1 LKTLF
6 EVETMRKLDEKREV
20 LYVIR
25 AMDVLMSSGIGLEA
39 TIHSISQGGYG
50 VISEDFGSM
59 MDKVRKGGRP
69 LEKEIKALMGK
80 VETEGYRRLLNIMH
94 MNITQ
99 NTDIIDTLKK
109 QGSRM
114 EEERTEDVKKYIED
128 LSGVP
133 ESLLSI
139 GMIGP
144 IILSVFGLFPQLMGG
159 DGMGDIMSIPEQ
171 STINVVLNI
180 GLFLTLFAM
189 IMIGLKTHT
198 KDPGL

>member
-1 LKTLF
+1 
-6 EVETMRKLDEKREV
+6 MRKLDEKREV

-39 TIHSISQGGYG
+39 TVHSISQGGYG
-50 VISEDFGSM
+50 VISDDFSKM
-59 MDKVRKGGRP
+59 MENVRKGGRP
-69 LEKEIKALMGK
+69 LEKELKSLMK
-80 VETEGYRRLLNIMH
+80 NVETEGYRRLLNIMH

-99 NTDIIDTLKK
+99 NTDIIETLKK
-109 QGSRM
+109 QGTRM

-159 DGMGDIMSIPEQ
+159 EGMGDIMPIPEQ
-171 STINVVLNI
+171 STINVILNI
-180 GLFLTLFAM
+180 GLFMTLLIM
-189 IMIGLKTHT
+189 VMIGVKTHT

>member
-1 LKTLF
+1 
-6 EVETMRKLDEKREV
+6 MRKLDEKREV

-39 TIHSISQGGYG
+39 TVHSISQGGYG
-50 VISEDFGSM
+50 VISEDFAKM
-59 MDKVRKGGRP
+59 MENVRKGGRP
-69 LEKEIKALMGK
+69 LEKELKTLMKK

-99 NTDIIDTLKK
+99 NTDIIETLKK
-109 QGSRM
+109 QGTRM

-159 DGMGDIMSIPEQ
+159 EGMGDIMPIPEQ
-171 STINVVLNI
+171 STINVILNI
-180 GLFLTLFAM
+180 GLFMTLLIM
-189 IMIGLKTHT
+189 VMIGVKTHT

>member
-1 LKTLF
+1 
-6 EVETMRKLDEKREV
+6 MRKLDEKREV

-39 TIHSISQGGYG
+39 TVHSISQGGYG
-50 VISEDFGSM
+50 IISEDFKNM
-59 MDKVRKGGRP
+59 MEKVRKGGRP
-69 LEKEIKALMGK
+69 LAKEIKALMGK

-99 NTDIIDTLKK
+99 NTDIIETLKK

-144 IILSVFGLFPQLMGG
+144 IILAVLGLFPQLVG
-159 DGMGDIMSIPEQ
+159 D
-171 STINVVLNI
+171 
-180 GLFLTLFAM
+180 
-189 IMIGLKTHT
+189 
-198 KDPGL
+198 

>member
-1 LKTLF
+1 
-6 EVETMRKLDEKREV
+6 MRKLDEKREV

-39 TIHSISQGGYG
+39 TVHSISQGGYG
-50 VISEDFGSM
+50 VISEDFAKM
-59 MDKVRKGGRP
+59 MENVRKGGRP
-69 LEKEIKALMGK
+69 LEKELKSLMK
-80 VETEGYRRLLNIMH
+80 NVETEGYRRLLNIMH

-99 NTDIIDTLKK
+99 NTDIIETLKK
-109 QGSRM
+109 QGTRM

-159 DGMGDIMSIPEQ
+159 EGMGDIMPIPEQ
-171 STINVVLNI
+171 STINVILNI
-180 GLFLTLFAM
+180 GLFMTLLVM
-189 IMIGLKTHT
+189 VMIGLKTHT

>member
-1 LKTLF
+1 
-6 EVETMRKLDEKREV
+6 MRKLDEKREV

-39 TIHSISQGGYG
+39 TVHSISQGGYG
-50 VISEDFGSM
+50 VISDDFSKM
-59 MDKVRKGGRP
+59 MENVRKGGRP
-69 LEKEIKALMGK
+69 LEKELKTLMKK

-99 NTDIIDTLKK
+99 HTDIIETLKK
-109 QGSRM
+109 QGTRM

-159 DGMGDIMSIPEQ
+159 EGMGDIMPIPEQ

-180 GLFLTLFAM
+180 GLFMTLLVM
-189 IMIGLKTHT
+189 VMIGLKTHT

>member
-1 LKTLF
+1 
-6 EVETMRKLDEKREV
+6 MRKLDEKREV

>member
-1 LKTLF
+1 
-6 EVETMRKLDEKREV
+6 MRKLDEKREV

-39 TIHSISQGGYG
+39 TVHSISQGGYG
-50 VISEDFGSM
+50 VISDDFSKM
-59 MDKVRKGGRP
+59 MENVRKGGRP
-69 LEKEIKALMGK
+69 LEKELKTLMK
-80 VETEGYRRLLNIMH
+80 NVETEGYRRLLNIMH

-99 NTDIIDTLKK
+99 NTDIIETLKK
-109 QGSRM
+109 QGTRM

-159 DGMGDIMSIPEQ
+159 EGMGDIMPIPEQ

-180 GLFLTLFAM
+180 GLFMTLLVM
-189 IMIGLKTHT
+189 VMIGLKTHT

>member
-1 LKTLF
+1 
-6 EVETMRKLDEKREV
+6 MRKLDEKREV

-39 TIHSISQGGYG
+39 TVHSISQGGYG
-50 VISEDFGSM
+50 VISEDFAKM
-59 MDKVRKGGRP
+59 MENVRKGGRP
-69 LEKEIKALMGK
+69 LEKELKSLMK
-80 VETEGYRRLLNIMH
+80 NVETEGYRRLLNIMH

-99 NTDIIDTLKK
+99 NTDIIETLKK
-109 QGSRM
+109 QGTRM

-144 IILSVFGLFPQLMGG
+144 IILSVFGLFPQLMGSE
-159 DGMGDIMSIPEQ
+159 GMGDIMPIPEQ
-171 STINVVLNI
+171 STINVILNI
-180 GLFLTLFAM
+180 GLFMTLLVM
-189 IMIGLKTHT
+189 VMIGVKTHT

>member
-1 LKTLF
+1 
-6 EVETMRKLDEKREV
+6 MRKLDEKREV

-39 TIHSISQGGYG
+39 TVHSISQGGYG
-50 VISEDFGSM
+50 VISDDFSKM
-59 MDKVRKGGRP
+59 MENVRKGGRP
-69 LEKEIKALMGK
+69 LEKELKSLMK
-80 VETEGYRRLLNIMH
+80 NVETEGYRRLLNIMH

-99 NTDIIDTLKK
+99 NTDIIETLKK
-109 QGSRM
+109 QGTRM

-159 DGMGDIMSIPEQ
+159 EGMGDIMPIPEQ
-171 STINVVLNI
+171 STINVILNI
-180 GLFLTLFAM
+180 GLFMTLLIM
-189 IMIGLKTHT
+189 VMIGVKKHT

>member
-1 LKTLF
+1 
-6 EVETMRKLDEKREV
+6 MRKLDEKREV

-159 DGMGDIMSIPEQ
+159 DGMGEIMPIPEQ

>member
-1 LKTLF
+1 
-6 EVETMRKLDEKREV
+6 MRKLDEKREV

-94 MNITQ
+94 MSITQ

-159 DGMGDIMSIPEQ
+159 DGMGDIMPIPEQ

>member
-1 LKTLF
+1 
-6 EVETMRKLDEKREV
+6 MRKLDEKREV

-39 TIHSISQGGYG
+39 TVHSISQGGYG
-50 VISEDFGSM
+50 VISEDFAKM
-59 MDKVRKGGRP
+59 MENVRKGGRP
-69 LEKEIKALMGK
+69 LEKELKSLMK
-80 VETEGYRRLLNIMH
+80 NVETEGYRRLLNIMH

-99 NTDIIDTLKK
+99 NTDIIETLKK
-109 QGSRM
+109 QGTRM

-144 IILSVFGLFPQLMGG
+144 IILSVLGLFPQLMGG
-159 DGMGDIMSIPEQ
+159 EGMGDIMPIPEQ
-171 STINVVLNI
+171 STINIILNI
-180 GLFLTLFAM
+180 GLFMTLLVM
-189 IMIGLKTHT
+189 VMIGVKTHT

>member
-1 LKTLF
+1 
-6 EVETMRKLDEKREV
+6 
-20 LYVIR
+20 
-25 AMDVLMSSGIGLEA
+25 
-39 TIHSISQGGYG
+39 
-50 VISEDFGSM
+50 
-59 MDKVRKGGRP
+59 
-69 LEKEIKALMGK
+69 
-80 VETEGYRRLLNIMH
+80 
-94 MNITQ
+94 
-99 NTDIIDTLKK
+99 
-109 QGSRM
+109 M

-159 DGMGDIMSIPEQ
+159 DGMGDIMPIPEQ

>member
-1 LKTLF
+1 
-6 EVETMRKLDEKREV
+6 
-20 LYVIR
+20 
-25 AMDVLMSSGIGLEA
+25 
-39 TIHSISQGGYG
+39 
-50 VISEDFGSM
+50 M
-59 MDKVRKGGRP
+59 MENVRKGGRP
-69 LEKEIKALMGK
+69 LEKELKSLMK
-80 VETEGYRRLLNIMH
+80 NVETEGYRRLLNIMH

-99 NTDIIDTLKK
+99 NTDIIETLKK
-109 QGSRM
+109 QGTRM

-159 DGMGDIMSIPEQ
+159 EGMGDIMPIPEQ
-171 STINVVLNI
+171 STNNVILNI
-180 GLFLTLFAM
+180 GLFMTLLIM
-189 IMIGLKTHT
+189 VMIGVKTHT

>member
-1 LKTLF
+1 
-6 EVETMRKLDEKREV
+6 
-20 LYVIR
+20 
-25 AMDVLMSSGIGLEA
+25 
-39 TIHSISQGGYG
+39 
-50 VISEDFGSM
+50 
-59 MDKVRKGGRP
+59 
-69 LEKEIKALMGK
+69 
-80 VETEGYRRLLNIMH
+80 

-99 NTDIIDTLKK
+99 NTDIIETLKK

-144 IILSVFGLFPQLMGG
+144 IILAVLGLFPQLVGDMGSFFS
-159 DGMGDIMSIPEQ
+159 MPEQ
-171 STINVVLNI
+171 STIDVVVNI

-189 IMIGLKTHT
+189 IMIGIKTHT

>member
-1 LKTLF
+1 
-6 EVETMRKLDEKREV
+6 MRKLDEKREV

-39 TIHSISQGGYG
+39 TVHSISQGGYG
-50 VISEDFGSM
+50 IISEDFSNM

-69 LEKEIKALMGK
+69 LANEIKSLMGK
-80 VETEGYRRLLNIMH
+80 VETDGYRRLLNIMH

-99 NTDIIDTLKK
+99 NTDIIETLKK
-109 QGSRM
+109 QGARM

-144 IILSVFGLFPQLMGG
+144 IILAVLGLFPQLAGDMGSFFS
-159 DGMGDIMSIPEQ
+159 MPEQ
-171 STINVVLNI
+171 STIDVVVNI
-180 GLFLTLFAM
+180 GLLLTLFAM
-189 IMIGLKTHT
+189 IMIGIKTHT

>member
-1 LKTLF
+1 
-6 EVETMRKLDEKREV
+6 MRKLDEKREV

-39 TIHSISQGGYG
+39 TVHSISQGGYG
-50 VISEDFGSM
+50 VISEDFAKM
-59 MDKVRKGGRP
+59 MENVRKGGRP
-69 LEKEIKALMGK
+69 LEKELKSLMK
-80 VETEGYRRLLNIMH
+80 NVETEGYRRLLNIMH

-99 NTDIIDTLKK
+99 NTDIIETLKK
-109 QGSRM
+109 QGTRM
-114 EEERTEDVKKYIED
+114 EEERTEDVKRYIED

-159 DGMGDIMSIPEQ
+159 EGMGDIMPIPEQ
-171 STINVVLNI
+171 STINVILNI
-180 GLFLTLFAM
+180 GLFMTLLVM
-189 IMIGLKTHT
+189 VMIGVKTHT

>member
-1 LKTLF
+1 
-6 EVETMRKLDEKREV
+6 MRKLDEKREV

-159 DGMGDIMSIPEQ
+159 DGMGDIMPIPEQ

>member
-1 LKTLF
+1 
-6 EVETMRKLDEKREV
+6 MRKLDEKREV

-39 TIHSISQGGYG
+39 TVHSISQGGYG
-50 VISEDFGSM
+50 VISEDFAKM
-59 MDKVRKGGRP
+59 MENVRKGGRP
-69 LEKEIKALMGK
+69 LEKELKSLMK
-80 VETEGYRRLLNIMH
+80 NVETEGYRRLLNIMH

-99 NTDIIDTLKK
+99 NTDIIETLKK
-109 QGSRM
+109 QGTRM

-159 DGMGDIMSIPEQ
+159 EGMGDIMPIPEQ
-171 STINVVLNI
+171 STINVILNI
-180 GLFLTLFAM
+180 GLFMTLLVM
-189 IMIGLKTHT
+189 VMIGVKTHT

>member
-1 LKTLF
+1 
-6 EVETMRKLDEKREV
+6 MRKLDEKREV

-39 TIHSISQGGYG
+39 TVHSVSQGGYG
-50 VISEDFGSM
+50 VISEDFAKM
-59 MDKVRKGGRP
+59 MENVRKGGRP
-69 LEKEIKALMGK
+69 LEKELKSLMK
-80 VETEGYRRLLNIMH
+80 DVETEGYRRLLNIMH

-99 NTDIIDTLKK
+99 NTDIIETLKK
-109 QGSRM
+109 QGTRM

-159 DGMGDIMSIPEQ
+159 EGMGDIMPIPEQ
-171 STINVVLNI
+171 STINVILNI
-180 GLFLTLFAM
+180 GLFMTLLVM
-189 IMIGLKTHT
+189 VMIGVKTHT

>member
-1 LKTLF
+1 K
-6 EVETMRKLDEKREV
+6 
-20 LYVIR
+20 
-25 AMDVLMSSGIGLEA
+25 
-39 TIHSISQGGYG
+39 
-50 VISEDFGSM
+50 
-59 MDKVRKGGRP
+59 
-69 LEKEIKALMGK
+69 K
-80 VETEGYRRLLNIMH
+80 VETEGYRRLLNIMP

-99 NTDIIDTLKK
+99 NTDIIETVKK
-109 QGSRM
+109 KGTRM

-159 DGMGDIMSIPEQ
+159 EGMGDIMPIPEQ

-180 GLFLTLFAM
+180 GLFMTLLVM
-189 IMIGLKTHT
+189 VMIGLKTHT

>member
-1 LKTLF
+1 
-6 EVETMRKLDEKREV
+6 MRKLDEKREV

-39 TIHSISQGGYG
+39 TVHSISQGGYG
-50 VISEDFGSM
+50 IISEDFKNM
-59 MDKVRKGGRP
+59 MEKVRKGGRP
-69 LEKEIKALMGK
+69 LAKEIKALMGK
-80 VETEGYRRLLNIMH
+80 VETEGYPRLLNIMH

-159 DGMGDIMSIPEQ
+159 DGMGDIMPIPEQ

>member
-1 LKTLF
+1 
-6 EVETMRKLDEKREV
+6 MRKLDEKREV

-59 MDKVRKGGRP
+59 MEKVRKGGRP

-159 DGMGDIMSIPEQ
+159 DGMGDIMPIPEQ

>member
-1 LKTLF
+1 
-6 EVETMRKLDEKREV
+6 MRKLDEKREV

-39 TIHSISQGGYG
+39 TVHSISQGGYG
-50 VISEDFGSM
+50 VISEDFAKM
-59 MDKVRKGGRP
+59 MENVRKGGRP
-69 LEKEIKALMGK
+69 LEKELKSLMK
-80 VETEGYRRLLNIMH
+80 NVETEGYRRLLNIMH

-99 NTDIIDTLKK
+99 NTDIIETLKK
-109 QGSRM
+109 QGTRM

-159 DGMGDIMSIPEQ
+159 EGMGDIMPIPEQ
-171 STINVVLNI
+171 STINVILNI
-180 GLFLTLFAM
+180 GLFMTLLIM
-189 IMIGLKTHT
+189 VMIGVKTHT

>member
-1 LKTLF
+1 
-6 EVETMRKLDEKREV
+6 MRKLDEKREV

-39 TIHSISQGGYG
+39 TVHSISQGGYG
-50 VISEDFGSM
+50 VISDDFSNM
-59 MDKVRKGGRP
+59 MENVRKGGRP
-69 LEKEIKALMGK
+69 LEKELKTLMKK

-99 NTDIIDTLKK
+99 NTDIIETLKK
-109 QGSRM
+109 QGTRM

-159 DGMGDIMSIPEQ
+159 EGMGDIMPIPEQ

-180 GLFLTLFAM
+180 GLFMTLLVM
-189 IMIGLKTHT
+189 VMIGLKTHT

>member
-1 LKTLF
+1 M
-6 EVETMRKLDEKREV
+6 MRKLDEKREV

-39 TIHSISQGGYG
+39 TVHSISQGGYG
-50 VISEDFGSM
+50 VISEDFSDM
-59 MDKVRKGGRP
+59 MEKVRKGGRP
-69 LEKEIKALMGK
+69 LAKEIKALMGK

-99 NTDIIDTLKK
+99 NTDIIETLKK

-114 EEERTEDVKKYIED
+114 EEERTEDVKKYIE
-128 LSGVP
+128 
-133 ESLLSI
+133 SLLSI

-144 IILSVFGLFPQLMGG
+144 IILAVLGLFPQLVGDMGSFFS
-159 DGMGDIMSIPEQ
+159 MPEQ
-171 STINVVLNI
+171 STIDVVVNI

>member
-1 LKTLF
+1 
-6 EVETMRKLDEKREV
+6 MRKLDKKREV

-50 VISEDFGSM
+50 IISEDFKEM
-59 MDKVRKGGRP
+59 MDKVRSGGRS
-69 LEKEIKALMGK
+69 LEKELKSMMTK
-80 VETEGYRRLLNIMH
+80 SETEGYRRLLNIMH

-114 EEERTEDVKKYIED
+114 EEERTEDVKKYIDD

-144 IILSVFGLFPQLMGG
+144 IILAVFGLFPQLVGDMGSFF
-159 DGMGDIMSIPEQ
+159 GMPEQ
-171 STINVVLNI
+171 STINMVVNA
-180 GLFLTLFAM
+180 GLMLTLLAM
-189 IMIGLKTHT
+189 VMIGLKTHT

>member
-1 LKTLF
+1 
-6 EVETMRKLDEKREV
+6 MRKLDEKREV

-39 TIHSISQGGYG
+39 TVHSISQGGYG
-50 VISEDFGSM
+50 VISEDFAKM
-59 MDKVRKGGRP
+59 MENVRKGGRP
-69 LEKEIKALMGK
+69 LEKELKTLMK
-80 VETEGYRRLLNIMH
+80 NVETEGYRRLLNIMH

-99 NTDIIDTLKK
+99 NTDIIETLKK
-109 QGSRM
+109 QGTRM

-159 DGMGDIMSIPEQ
+159 EGMGDIMPIPEQ
-171 STINVVLNI
+171 STINVILNI
-180 GLFLTLFAM
+180 GLFMTLLVM
-189 IMIGLKTHT
+189 VMIGVKTHT